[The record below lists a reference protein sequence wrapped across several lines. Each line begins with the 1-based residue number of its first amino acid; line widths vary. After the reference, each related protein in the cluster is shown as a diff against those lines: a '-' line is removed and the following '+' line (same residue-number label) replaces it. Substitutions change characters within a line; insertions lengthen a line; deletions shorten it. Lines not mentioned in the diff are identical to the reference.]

1 MNNTIASE
9 KQLIDKYRK
18 IMSTIADADKRTKIS
33 VLKMSMRSDHLDDAV
48 INDVINSILEEQET
62 VSELL

>member
-9 KQLIDKYRK
+9 KHLINKYRK

-33 VLKMSMRSDHLDDAV
+33 VLKMSMLSDHLDDAI